1 MRQRMTRPIQSIA
14 LPDGFLDRI
23 VADVADF
30 NRRVHRKPL
39 PAIRANFERTQYGAF
54 DMVAPF
60 ALKFTRPAILEIGSG
75 YGFGLCYLLKSGLDA
90 YGIEPG
96 NTESFVGRHVFASQ
110 LLRHNSID
118 PTDRIIAA
126 SGEALPFP
134 DNHFDIVFSI
144 AVLEHV
150 KDLDRV
156 MAEALRVCKPSGC
169 VVMNVPNYNS
179 FYEGHYNIPWI
190 PYVMR
195 RKTCAARY
203 VRDIWRRDSYYIDEL
218 HFTVPGDFRR
228 NKPWFAL
235 AQEVTIF
242 PFLFRPLLYVSAL
255 AYFLGINSYDRH
267 PLLKC
272 FSPKGGLR
280 LLCGPVLLLTR
291 LFTIAAAQVGL
302 APVFNVVAYKYA
314 TAAGRTG
321 SAAAI
326 DQKIQ
331 QAESAL
337 SPGRL
342 SLK

>member
-1 MRQRMTRPIQSIA
+1 MRQKMTRTIRSIS
-14 LPDGFLDRI
+14 LPDDFLDRI
-23 VADVADF
+23 AVDIGDF
-30 NRRVHRKPL
+30 NRRVHRKAL
-39 PAIRANFERTQYGAF
+39 PAVRDNFERTQYGAF

-60 ALKFTRPAILEIGSG
+60 ALKYTRPAVLEIGSG

-96 NTESFVGRHVFASQ
+96 NTESFVGRYGFACQ
-110 LLRHNSID
+110 LLSHNSFD
-118 PTDRIIAA
+118 PSDRIFAA
-126 SGEALPFP
+126 PGEALPFP

-150 KDLDRV
+150 NDPDRV

-169 VVMNVPNYNS
+169 VVMNVPNYDS
-179 FYEGHYNIPWI
+179 FYEGHYNIPWL

-203 VRDIWRRDSYYIDEL
+203 VRDIWHRDPSYVYEL
-218 HFTVPGDFRR
+218 NFTVPGDFRC

-235 AQEVTIF
+235 AREVTVF

-272 FSPKGGLR
+272 FSPKGALR
-280 LLCGPVLLLTR
+280 FLRRPTLLLSR
-291 LFTIAAAQVGL
+291 FFTSAAAHAGL
-302 APVFNVVAYKYA
+302 APVFNVVAYKNA
-314 TAAGRTG
+314 T
-321 SAAAI
+321 SARDGGKKTA
-326 DQKIQ
+326 DNHTDRQSK
-331 QAESAL
+331 SAW
-337 SPGRL
+337 SPV
-342 SLK
+342 